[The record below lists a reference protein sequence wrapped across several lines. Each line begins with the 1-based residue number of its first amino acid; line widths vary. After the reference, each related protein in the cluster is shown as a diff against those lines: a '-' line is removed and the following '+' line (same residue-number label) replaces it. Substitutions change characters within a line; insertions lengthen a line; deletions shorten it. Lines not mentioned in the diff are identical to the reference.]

1 MKLDTSVKSFF
12 FPFYPQV
19 RSAALADI
27 IHLHHS
33 EKDEI
38 IKSLDFDP
46 LKLTF
51 SISSEHKTTYKSS
64 DSHSLPSLWKIGKK
78 FSQFSPFDHATW
90 QHPRENPRHV
100 RGSAWIYDVSDC
112 AICSK
117 NREIFPYYGC
127 ARILRLTVSVP
138 DYGSWFEVFT
148 LIFLPQLLLL
158 SQSDWLIC
166 RCRQGSRQRC
176 PRQCVTP
183 TLSHALPFSS
193 RAQNLLWSNP
203 AEPRQSTTF

>member
-1 MKLDTSVKSFF
+1 MRHISTNISTLGQHT
-12 FPFYPQV
+12 
-19 RSAALADI
+19 
-27 IHLHHS
+27 H
-33 EKDEI
+33 
-38 IKSLDFDP
+38 
-46 LKLTF
+46 LKLGELSSLF
-51 SISSEHKTTYKSS
+51 IVNSITIFFYFTRCIVFYFIFNRVTVHTLY
-64 DSHSLPSLWKIGKK
+64 SLPSLWKIGKK